1 MRRTNRMIGRSIAQL
16 WAVLAIALLSTGA
29 NAQQKADDEKLI
41 SVPSIP
47 AQLVCSCECGTETHD
62 LALREDCGEYNNKLC
77 RTGSG
82 VEKRYRDCREI
93 GVKK

>member
-1 MRRTNRMIGRSIAQL
+1 
-16 WAVLAIALLSTGA
+16 
-29 NAQQKADDEKLI
+29 
-41 SVPSIP
+41 VPSIP

-62 LALREDCGEYNNKLC
+62 LAWREDCGEYNNKLC